1 MIHLCDEYI
10 YSYFLIIKLINLHLK
25 RIQLD
30 LAEIEIGANYLYKNV
45 SAFIY
50 LDKSGQLFI
59 L

>member
-30 LAEIEIGANYLYKNV
+30 LAEIEIGANYRYKNV

-50 LDKSGQLFI
+50 LDKSGQLLI